1 MTIDGASIPQS
12 PSQAPVT
19 APFRQGGHCG
29 RAVEGHYGGPHPSS
43 ALRETADAT
52 FPVRGEGFDGQARQQ
67 EDAMKK
73 IEASFHTELTDFR
86 RASYYGLFLRHRRAL
101 QILFLVLGAALL
113 YYIGARINLG
123 TPNPL
128 VFFLAA
134 AYLVW
139 GLLLFAGAEKEIRRY
154 IKSPDSLIGCEY
166 RVLLEDHRIRIEIP
180 EKKVRESFNLHS
192 LHCCFELASMF
203 LIYTTPQNVYLL
215 PKRALEAEEIEALR
229 EELVSSLG
237 ERFSSRF
244 VKKGKR

>member
-1 MTIDGASIPQS
+1 
-12 PSQAPVT
+12 
-19 APFRQGGHCG
+19 
-29 RAVEGHYGGPHPSS
+29 
-43 ALRETADAT
+43 
-52 FPVRGEGFDGQARQQ
+52 
-67 EDAMKK
+67 MKK

-139 GLLLFAGAEKEIRRY
+139 GLLLFAGAEK
-154 IKSPDSLIGCEY
+154 
-166 RVLLEDHRIRIEIP
+166 
-180 EKKVRESFNLHS
+180 KVRESFNLHS

>member
-1 MTIDGASIPQS
+1 
-12 PSQAPVT
+12 
-19 APFRQGGHCG
+19 
-29 RAVEGHYGGPHPSS
+29 
-43 ALRETADAT
+43 
-52 FPVRGEGFDGQARQQ
+52 
-67 EDAMKK
+67 MKK
-73 IEASFHTELTDFR
+73 IETSFHTELTDFR

-113 YYIGARINLG
+113 YYIGARVNLG

-139 GLLLFAGAEKEIRRY
+139 GLLLFAGAEKDIRRY
-154 IKSPDSLIGCEY
+154 IRSPESLIGCEY

-180 EKKVRESFNLHS
+180 EKKIRESFNLHS

-215 PKRALEAEEIEALR
+215 PKRALEQDEIEALR
-229 EELVSSLG
+229 QELAASLG

-244 VKKGKR
+244 VKKPKR